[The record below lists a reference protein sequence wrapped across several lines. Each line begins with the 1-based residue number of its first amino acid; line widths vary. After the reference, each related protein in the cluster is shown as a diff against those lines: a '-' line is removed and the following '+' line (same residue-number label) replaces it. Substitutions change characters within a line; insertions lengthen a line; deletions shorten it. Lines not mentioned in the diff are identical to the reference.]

1 MNYFNENYVG
11 RTEKWALCYRNFPHA
26 NTDTNMFVE
35 SFHNKLKTF
44 YMDRRPNKRVD
55 DLLNLLLV
63 IEEDDYWRHKRDTF
77 YNNPETKVGL
87 NKTNKKSR
95 HFKGVN
101 IPDSHV
107 LIKENGVFTVKSQSS
122 DVHYQ
127 TKQAESA
134 SNRVDCSNHCI
145 SCLGLCEHLYIC
157 DCDDVAGICKHAHK
171 LHSMLFRENNL
182 RFGQGNKENEQNEI
196 SYVFQMPICNKTID
210 LAPSTRIVSEEE
222 KFDENIQKS
231 KELIKDENVQRLYLP
246 SINRQVN
253 DIIKQAEA
261 LVELNEGNSNLT
273 SLSSSM
279 TMESEFKPNEKLDH
293 QWQPKKFCR
302 TEKEFH
308 PTKNFTYPSQETKQ
322 NIYNKLDLNNKSAKD
337 ETSTST
343 ETTVATFTEASVVEK
358 TRSKHFDKI
367 LLR

>member
-44 YMDRRPNKRVD
+44 YVDHRPNKRVD
-55 DLLNLLLV
+55 DLLNLVLV
-63 IEEDDYWRHKRDTF
+63 TEEDDYSRHKRDTF

-127 TKQAESA
+127 IKQAESA
-134 SNRVDCSNHCI
+134 CNRVDCSNHCNDI
-145 SCLGLCEHLYIC
+145 ACLGLREHLYIC

-171 LHSMLFRENNL
+171 LHSMLLRENNL
-182 RFGQGNKENEQNEI
+182 RFGQDKT
-196 SYVFQMPICNKTID
+196 NKTKH
-210 LAPSTRIVSEEE
+210 LTFFKCHYV
-222 KFDENIQKS
+222 
-231 KELIKDENVQRLYLP
+231 
-246 SINRQVN
+246 
-253 DIIKQAEA
+253 IKQ
-261 LVELNEGNSNLT
+261 
-273 SLSSSM
+273 
-279 TMESEFKPNEKLDH
+279 
-293 QWQPKKFCR
+293 
-302 TEKEFH
+302 
-308 PTKNFTYPSQETKQ
+308 
-322 NIYNKLDLNNKSAKD
+322 
-337 ETSTST
+337 
-343 ETTVATFTEASVVEK
+343 
-358 TRSKHFDKI
+358 
-367 LLR
+367 